1 MITKSNDSLL
11 SLLIAEDKALAK
23 EEIYGEMIV
32 EYREMAEATNN
43 QILKENYIKEIEE
56 YISRRDDAI
65 KEVLDARESIKK
77 YFSNI

>member
-1 MITKSNDSLL
+1 MIAKSNDSLL

-32 EYREMAEATNN
+32 EYREMAEATDN

-65 KEVLDARESIKK
+65 KEVLDARENIKK